1 PSRGSGSGGPGTE
14 GREDRRM
21 KALSCAE
28 SAGSLVPA
36 GEGDA
41 VGDHGDG
48 LGGGLTL
55 DGLSSRGEAAARWG
69 RAS

>member
-1 PSRGSGSGGPGTE
+1 
-14 GREDRRM
+14 M
-21 KALSCAE
+21 KALPCAE

-41 VGDHGDG
+41 VGDDGDG

-55 DGLSSRGEAAARWG
+55 DGLSGGGEG
-69 RAS
+69 GGPVGPLVVNVCHTVVFPVIY